1 MWGFVRR
8 FFRLLPK
15 IGDSAGFEGVER
27 RGGGA
32 NDEYNSRFPRGM
44 MERTARS
51 KATAGSSAA
60 LRFAQ
65 DDDFIVIFAGE
76 YNGKSKG
83 NDGRS
88 FVDSHISN
96 SRCGAHALVVI

>member
-44 MERTARS
+44 MERTARVR
-51 KATAGSSAA
+51 ATGEV
-60 LRFAQ
+60 FAWLVL
-65 DDDFIVIFAGE
+65 DDSDMKMYA
-76 YNGKSKG
+76 Y
-83 NDGRS
+83 
-88 FVDSHISN
+88 
-96 SRCGAHALVVI
+96 